1 MKGKKLEHLQGNGLQ
16 LGQAGV
22 HICLRSILYFIL
34 IIVSISVSADVETYS
49 ALSYKAEVNMN
60 VYGKLIAHDTW
71 QRDCSTY
78 EPTKLGFRG
87 IMYKYTNEDKE
98 EYEKILELRKNG
110 AMRPFMKT
118 HNGVLVEYMLI
129 DPSFYSIESIPE
141 EEMSSEEKI
150 KYLASM
156 KEVCAA
162 SGINTYEQLTEPLQ
176 RAKPSKKEYGMHEI
190 EWELEAKEFKI
201 TKAQL
206 IFNLPIGF
214 RVYDWDFKV
223 VDEKG
228 KVINK
233 TVNVSFAKNRG
244 IITFEVV
251 GGLEKKESIR
261 AAVWFPSTNLKTE
274 SYLYKVA
281 QKVIVKFKDPFFLRD
296 LYTGVSLI
304 LILGIVVFVSSRDR
318 WF

>member
-16 LGQAGV
+16 LGPVAA
-22 HICLRSILYFIL
+22 SILK
-34 IIVSISVSADVETYS
+34 ISLFCLSLFSLSEGS
-49 ALSYKAEVNMN
+49 SLSYVSEVNMD
-60 VYGKLIAHDTW
+60 VYGKLKVH
-71 QRDCSTY
+71 STY
-78 EPTKLGFRG
+78 KIDCATNEQTLLGFRG
-87 IMYKYTNEDKE
+87 IMYRYTNEDKE

-156 KEVCAA
+156 QEVCAA

-176 RAKPSKKEYGMHEI
+176 RASRSNKEYGMHEV
-190 EWELEAKEFKI
+190 EWWLHAKEFNI
-201 TKAQL
+201 DNAEL
-206 IFNLPIGF
+206 SYFLPKGI
-214 RVYDWDFKV
+214 RVYDWESV
-223 VDEKG
+223 VKDKNG
-228 KVINK
+228 NK
-233 TVNVSFAKNRG
+233 LRKEVNVIFEDNRSK
-244 IITFEVV
+244 ITFRVL
-251 GGLEKKESIR
+251 GGLRKGEKLH
-261 AAVWFPSTNLKTE
+261 AAIWFPSTNLKTE

-281 QKVIVKFKDPFFLRD
+281 QKVIVKFKDPFFLSS
-296 LYTGVSLI
+296 LYTWVSLI
-304 LILGIVVFVSSRDR
+304 FILCVVVFVSSRDR

>member
-1 MKGKKLEHLQGNGLQ
+1 M
-16 LGQAGV
+16 
-22 HICLRSILYFIL
+22 
-34 IIVSISVSADVETYS
+34 D
-49 ALSYKAEVNMN
+49 
-60 VYGKLIAHDTW
+60 VYGKLKV
-71 QRDCSTY
+71 RSTY
-78 EPTKLGFRG
+78 KVDCATNEQTCLGFRG
-87 IMYKYTNEDKE
+87 LMHKYTNEDKE

-156 KEVCAA
+156 QEVCAA

-176 RAKPSKKEYGMHEI
+176 RAKPSKKEYGMYEI
-190 EWELEAKEFKI
+190 ERRLHAKEFDI

-206 IFNLPIGF
+206 IFNLPVGF
-214 RVYDWDFKV
+214 RVYDWEFEIIDKQ
-223 VDEKG
+223 G

-304 LILGIVVFVSSRDR
+304 LILCIVVFVSTRDR